1 MKKKTIIQIVSGI
14 VVILVAVFVLRSCQ
28 NAKGVITFETTTVTK
43 GNISNTITASGTIQ
57 AVKTVAVGTQVSG
70 VIQKIYVDFNSTVK
84 KGQLLA
90 KLDETPLRVLL
101 AQSLSTVVSAKAD
114 LAFKK
119 VTYDRFKALF
129 DKQLIAKGD
138 YDQALMNY
146 DQSKANLS
154 NANANYN
161 KSKINLDYASIF
173 SPIDGVVLNRAV
185 DEGQTVA
192 SSFNTPTLFSI
203 ANDLTQMQVQADV
216 DEADIGQV
224 KLGQRAEFTVDAF
237 PDDKFGGTVTQIRLQ
252 PVVTSNVVTYIVIIE
267 APNPDKKLMPG
278 MTANASIFVT
288 EANGLIVVDS
298 KALRFTPDVQLMA
311 DYQKK
316 FPQIAKNEINQ
327 QLTKKPGS
335 RGGDISKH
343 AILWV
348 KKGDEINPVKVV
360 TGLSDETNTEIVS
373 GVSVGTEVIY
383 SMKLVSKSDTAK
395 KAAVKSPFTPT
406 RPGQGQSRTPRTP
419 AKN

>member
-1 MKKKTIIQIVSGI
+1 MKKRTIIQIVSG
-14 VVILVAVFVLRSCQ
+14 VVVLVVAFLVLKACQ
-28 NAKGVITFETTTVTK
+28 NAKGDITFETTVVTK
-43 GNISNTITASGTIQ
+43 GDITNAITASGTIQ

-101 AQSLSTVVSAKAD
+101 AQSRSTVVSATAD
-114 LAFKK
+114 LEFKK
-119 VTYDRFKALF
+119 ITYDRNKALF
-129 DKQLIAKGD
+129 EKQLIAKAD
-138 YDQALMNY
+138 FDQAQMNY
-146 DQSKANLS
+146 DQSKASLAGANS
-154 NANANYN
+154 NYT
-161 KSKINLDYASIF
+161 KSKINLEYASIF

-203 ANDLTQMQVQADV
+203 ANDLTQMQVQANV

-237 PDDKFGGTVTQIRLQ
+237 PDLKFAGTVTQVRLQ
-252 PVVTSNVVTYIVIIE
+252 PVVTSNVVTYTVIVE

-288 EANGLIVVDS
+288 EAKDLLIVES
-298 KALRFTPDVQLMA
+298 KALRFTPDTKLMA

-316 FPQIAKNEINQ
+316 FPQAAKAAIDQ
-327 QLTKKPGS
+327 QLNGNAK
-335 RGGDISKH
+335 RGPRENSKRGV
-343 AILWV
+343 LWV

-360 TGLSDETNTEIVS
+360 TGLSDGTNIEIVS
-373 GVSVGTEVIY
+373 GVLNGDEVIY
-383 SMKLVSKSDTAK
+383 SMKLTTKSDTVK
-395 KAAVKSPFTPT
+395 KATVKSPFTPT
-406 RPGQGQSRTPRTP
+406 RPGGRGGR
-419 AKN
+419 

>member
-1 MKKKTIIQIVSGI
+1 MKRKTIIQIVVGVAVI
-14 VVILVAVFVLRSCQ
+14 VVAYFAFTVFQ
-28 NAKGVITFETTTVTK
+28 NSKGVITFETTVVTK
-43 GNISNTITASGTIQ
+43 GNITNAITASGTIQ

-101 AQSLSTVVSAKAD
+101 AQSKSAVVSATAD
-114 LAFKK
+114 LQFKK
-119 VTYDRFKALF
+119 VTYDRNKALF
-129 DKQLIAKGD
+129 EKQLIAKAD
-138 YDQALMNY
+138 FDQAQMNY
-146 DQSKANLS
+146 DQSKANLTGANS
-154 NANANYN
+154 NYT

-203 ANDLTQMQVQADV
+203 ANDLTQMQVQANV

-224 KLGQRAEFTVDAF
+224 ILGQRAEFNVDAF
-237 PDDKFGGTVTQIRLQ
+237 PDLKFAGTVTQIRLQ
-252 PVVTSNVVTYIVIIE
+252 PVVTSNVVTYTVIIE

-288 EANGLIVVDS
+288 EAKDLLIVES
-298 KALRFTPDVQLMA
+298 KALRFTPDAKLMS
-311 DYQKK
+311 DYEKK
-316 FPQIAKNEINQ
+316 FPQAAKAGIEQ
-327 QLTKKPGS
+327 QLNKSAKRAPKEN
-335 RGGDISKH
+335 SKH
-343 AILWV
+343 GILWV

-360 TGLSDETNTEIVS
+360 TGLSDGTNIEIVS
-373 GVSVGTEVIY
+373 GVLNGDEVIY
-383 SMKLVSKSDTAK
+383 SMKLTTKSDTVK
-395 KAAVKSPFTPT
+395 KATVKSPFTPS
-406 RPGQGQSRTPRTP
+406 RPGGRGGR
-419 AKN
+419 